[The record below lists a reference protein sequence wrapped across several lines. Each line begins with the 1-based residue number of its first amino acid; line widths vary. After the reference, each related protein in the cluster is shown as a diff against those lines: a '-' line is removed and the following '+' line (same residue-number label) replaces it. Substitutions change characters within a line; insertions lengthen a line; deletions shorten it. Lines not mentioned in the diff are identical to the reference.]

1 MKIFI
6 KLFLLFISLLGIVSC
21 TPRMMERLWN
31 GYYSQQKAVEEYDKK
46 QDAFYAKE
54 TIEQKELRKKN
65 RQICFNISG
74 AYSGNWDQIKYVD
87 CMQERGSPI
96 YRGGN

>member
-46 QDAFYAKE
+46 RDAFYAKE
-54 TIEQKELRKKN
+54 TIEQKELRKKIGKFALIFLEHI
-65 RQICFNISG
+65 QEIG
-74 AYSGNWDQIKYVD
+74 IK
-87 CMQERGSPI
+87 
-96 YRGGN
+96 

>member
-6 KLFLLFISLLGIVSC
+6 KLLVFFISLLGIVSC

-46 QDAFYAKE
+46 RDAFYAKE
-54 TIEQKELRKKN
+54 TIEQKELRKKMKKFA
-65 RQICFNISG
+65 IVYLEHI
-74 AYSGNWDQIKYVD
+74 
-87 CMQERGSPI
+87 QEIGTK
-96 YRGGN
+96 